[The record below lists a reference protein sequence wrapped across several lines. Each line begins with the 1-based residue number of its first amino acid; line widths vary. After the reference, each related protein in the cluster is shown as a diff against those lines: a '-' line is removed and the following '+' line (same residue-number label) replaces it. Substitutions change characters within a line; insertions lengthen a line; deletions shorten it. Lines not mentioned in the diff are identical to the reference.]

1 MVYYTSSG
9 GEYNSFGAQQAVAGN
24 PIIKQGRLIPTQPIL
39 YSLFAQNTWVIPAV
53 ADNGKFQTLALVQ
66 ASGGHVVVGNSGAP
80 SPAQDAF
87 ASFRAFLGDLA
98 PGGTGSRTAGTI
110 DRYVDAQGRVW
121 FTLRERHGI
130 FTIVDP
136 SGPDALLARP
146 GDHVTFRATPD
157 ETGTQLLVRD
167 FTDGS
172 LAR

>member
-1 MVYYTSSG
+1 M
-9 GEYNSFGAQQAVAGN
+9 
-24 PIIKQGRLIPTQPIL
+24 
-39 YSLFAQNTWVIPAV
+39 
-53 ADNGKFQTLALVQ
+53 
-66 ASGGHVVVGNSGAP
+66 
-80 SPAQDAF
+80 
-87 ASFRAFLGDLA
+87 
-98 PGGTGSRTAGTI
+98 
-110 DRYVDAQGRVW
+110 W